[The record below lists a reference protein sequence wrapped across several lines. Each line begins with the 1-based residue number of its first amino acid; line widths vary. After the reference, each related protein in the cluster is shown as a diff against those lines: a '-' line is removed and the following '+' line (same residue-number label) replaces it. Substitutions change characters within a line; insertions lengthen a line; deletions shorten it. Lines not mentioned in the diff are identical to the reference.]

1 MNKSALIG
9 SVIGAAIVTTV
20 GAVAGYRVVEASRG
34 AEVVSVKAV
43 SRTVSTPRQEC
54 HDEQVTHTKPVK
66 DKDRLLGT
74 GDGAVVG
81 GLLGNQVGGGSG
93 KVLATVAGVE
103 PHPRAER
110 EGLVDLAVA
119 HGKAAGAREPSGAGE
134 VPEDLVARVR
144 GVLLLAAG
152 ERAERYAAYA
162 AEHPGE
168 LEVRPHAVEPVGT
181 LALILEQ
188 QDGAIERRHE
198 GRAEQAREDRE
209 VPSEQR
215 PFRHTADVG
224 QRSRERRGRLRGF
237 EQREQTLAGRGG
249 KPAKLRE
256 DRTVHADPA
265 A

>member
-1 MNKSALIG
+1 ITTSPHQHYTPTTSHIHCTTPIFTQPPLTHRHNIYTTSL
-9 SVIGAAIVTTV
+9 SNVTITT
-20 GAVAGYRVVEASRG
+20 
-34 AEVVSVKAV
+34 
-43 SRTVSTPRQEC
+43 SRTTR
-54 HDEQVTHTKPVK
+54 
-66 DKDRLLGT
+66 
-74 GDGAVVG
+74 
-81 GLLGNQVGGGSG
+81 
-93 KVLATVAGVE
+93 
-103 PHPRAER
+103 
-110 EGLVDLAVA
+110 
-119 HGKAAGAREPSGAGE
+119 GAGE

-198 GRAEQAREDRE
+198 GRAEYAREDRE

-237 EQREQTLAGRGG
+237 EQREQTLAGR
-249 KPAKLRE
+249 
-256 DRTVHADPA
+256 
-265 A
+265 